1 MVFFTFLF
9 TGVSYKFMKSDGI
22 KTYVT
27 LSLAG
32 RQDTAASKLVRV
44 EQSKLLS

>member
-1 MVFFTFLF
+1 
-9 TGVSYKFMKSDGI
+9 MKSDGI

-32 RQDTAASKLVRV
+32 RQDTYASKLVRV
-44 EQSKLLS
+44 EQRLLS

>member
-1 MVFFTFLF
+1 
-9 TGVSYKFMKSDGI
+9 MKSDGI
-22 KTYVT
+22 KTYVR

>member
-1 MVFFTFLF
+1 
-9 TGVSYKFMKSDGI
+9 MKSHGVM
-22 KTYVT
+22 TYVT

-44 EQSKLLS
+44 EQRLLS

>member
-1 MVFFTFLF
+1 
-9 TGVSYKFMKSDGI
+9 MKSDGI
-22 KTYVT
+22 KTNVT

-44 EQSKLLS
+44 EQRLLS

>member
-1 MVFFTFLF
+1 
-9 TGVSYKFMKSDGI
+9 MKSDGI

-32 RQDTAASKLVRV
+32 RQDTASKLVRV